1 MITQPVGLQSSGWPA
16 QAFFPPEE
24 MTAPRTIGSALF
36 LPVLP
41 SLLGLAHPLQP
52 SHGPSHGARSL
63 QPIRVGLC
71 FAGRLALTGE
81 VPLPLTRRA
90 NDGHGCNGAAQ
101 QEEKENH
108 HEQHHTINDR
118 PGAVL
123 SRRRCIMPISP
134 CRYCSGGRVAWR
146 WTDAFMKFGFDDGDG
161 HVMTYE
167 VCDVLRQAGFDT
179 EPEKWG
185 LHNYIVDRLIC
196 PRRGELYPYENES
209 IRIGY
214 DNPRSYLPD
223 DVIDLLDREFPE
235 PQWSLREAFLRLGWA
250 LRSFIPPR

>member
-1 MITQPVGLQSSGWPA
+1 
-16 QAFFPPEE
+16 
-24 MTAPRTIGSALF
+24 
-36 LPVLP
+36 
-41 SLLGLAHPLQP
+41 
-52 SHGPSHGARSL
+52 
-63 QPIRVGLC
+63 
-71 FAGRLALTGE
+71 
-81 VPLPLTRRA
+81 
-90 NDGHGCNGAAQ
+90 
-101 QEEKENH
+101 
-108 HEQHHTINDR
+108 
-118 PGAVL
+118 
-123 SRRRCIMPISP
+123 MPISP

>member
-1 MITQPVGLQSSGWPA
+1 MITQPVGLATSGWPA
-16 QAFFPPEE
+16 QAFFASC
-24 MTAPRTIGSALF
+24 TWDVALTDPSYAGLVGFAF
-36 LPVLP
+36 LY
-41 SLLGLAHPLQP
+41 GLAHPLQP

-90 NDGHGCNGAAQ
+90 CDGHGCNGAAQ

-118 PGAVL
+118 PGAVF

-185 LHNYIVDRLIC
+185 LHNYIVDRL
-196 PRRGELYPYENES
+196 S
-209 IRIGY
+209 IRTKTRASGSATTTRDPIC
-214 DNPRSYLPD
+214 R
-223 DVIDLLDREFPE
+223 RT
-235 PQWSLREAFLRLGWA
+235 
-250 LRSFIPPR
+250 

>member
-1 MITQPVGLQSSGWPA
+1 MTTVQELMAYLERHYQPDDVVAADIWHRDDVRARAEDRGFAIDDALADAVIAHMDRNHDATQGFSWDTLDFWLDELLSRRTDRSTQPVGLQSSGWPA
-16 QAFFPPEE
+16 QAFFPPAE

-41 SLLGLAHPLQP
+41 SLLGLAHPLQLI
-52 SHGPSHGARSL
+52 HGPSHGARSL

-71 FAGRLALTGE
+71 FAGRLALTGS

-90 NDGHGCNGAAQ
+90 DDGHGCNGAAQ

-134 CRYCSGGRVAWR
+134 CRYCSGGRRGVA
-146 WTDAFMKFGFDDGDG
+146 
-161 HVMTYE
+161 
-167 VCDVLRQAGFDT
+167 
-179 EPEKWG
+179 
-185 LHNYIVDRLIC
+185 
-196 PRRGELYPYENES
+196 
-209 IRIGY
+209 
-214 DNPRSYLPD
+214 
-223 DVIDLLDREFPE
+223 LDR
-235 PQWSLREAFLRLGWA
+235 RLHEVR
-250 LRSFIPPR
+250 L